1 MEKIEK
7 VKETEVSV
15 EVFENDITMALSC
28 FCEEQGI
35 EDMTKESQSRWNA
48 ALMYIRKRVFPDK
61 SLLKNKQCYHHDKG
75 ILPSTYNS
83 LNYDLLYDLSNVYIY
98 LCMVYDKEVSI
109 IGFSLMTGISDE
121 NMRSWAANGT
131 KLSTRSTEIV
141 KNLTKYREESLSDK
155 LATANKNPV
164 GILAIL
170 NRHYQWNLP
179 GVSKESKKE
188 IVGISETTKETLARL
203 AQRPPE
209 MVESDRNDIIDN
221 NDIQ

>member
-7 VKETEVSV
+7 VQETPNNP
-15 EVFENDITMALSC
+15 EVFQNDIEYALSC
-28 FCEEQGI
+28 FCEEHGI

-48 ALMYIRKRVFPDK
+48 ALMYIRKRVFPDVKVFK
-61 SLLKNKQCYHHDKG
+61 SDK
-75 ILPSTYNS
+75 
-83 LNYDLLYDLSNVYIY
+83 LNYNTILNTNYNAYDYDRLYDLSNIYIY
-98 LCMVYDKEVSI
+98 LSLSYDKEISYV
-109 IGFSLMTGISDE
+109 GFSLLTGIHRDTIRAWGLE
-121 NMRSWAANGT
+121 GT
-131 KLSTRSTEIV
+131 KLSGRSSEIS
-141 KNLTKYREESLSDK
+141 KNLMDFREESLSDK

-179 GVSKESKKE
+179 GVSRETKKE

>member
-1 MEKIEK
+1 MNKIEK
-7 VKETEVSV
+7 LQETPNNP
-15 EVFENDITMALSC
+15 EVFQNDIEYALSC

-48 ALMYIRKRVFPDK
+48 ALTYIRKRVFPDK
-61 SLLKNKQCYHHDKG
+61 SILKSN
-75 ILPSTYNS
+75 ILNNNILTGYSNYNAY
-83 LNYDLLYDLSNVYIY
+83 NYDLLNDICDVYIY
-98 LCMVYDKEVSI
+98 LSMLYDKEISG
-109 IGFSLMTGISDE
+109 IGFSLLTGIERDTIRAWGNE
-121 NMRSWAANGT
+121 GN
-131 KLSTRSTEIV
+131 KLSTTCSAISQ
-141 KNLTKYREESLSDK
+141 KLKDFREESLSDK

-179 GVSKESKKE
+179 GVSRESKKE

-203 AQRPPE
+203 AQRLPE
-209 MVESDRNDIIDN
+209 MVESDWNDIIDN